1 LGQAVF
7 EKLLKA
13 CGEVVWT
20 DQTTILVNGHIRVE
34 EPYEPGH
41 ERFVA
46 ANGNN
51 NNKNTLDDGSMD
63 RVKKIVAAAV
73 DDFRSKT

>member
-1 LGQAVF
+1 VF

-20 DQTTILVNGHIRVE
+20 DQTSILVNGNIRVE
-34 EPYEPGH
+34 EPYEPGS
-41 ERFVA
+41 EQFIA
-46 ANGNN
+46 ANG
-51 NNKNTLDDGSMD
+51 NKNTLDDGSLD

-73 DDFRSKT
+73 DGFRSKATSSTS